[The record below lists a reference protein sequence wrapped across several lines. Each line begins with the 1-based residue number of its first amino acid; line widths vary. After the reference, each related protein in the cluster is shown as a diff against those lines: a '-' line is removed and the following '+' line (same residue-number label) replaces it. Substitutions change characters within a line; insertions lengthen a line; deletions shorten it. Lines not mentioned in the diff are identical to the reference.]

1 MFLGIDVSK
10 ASFDAAFLP
19 HPDATKARHQVFA
32 NTPEGYQ
39 QLFDWIQDQVQGA
52 QTEALAESPVRV
64 HACLEATGTYGHAL
78 ARALYDAGHAV
89 SVVNPAAVH
98 ALGKSQLKRLKTD
111 KADAILIA
119 RFCALQKPALWTP
132 PSPEHE
138 QLQLVVRRIEA
149 LEEMKQM
156 EENRLEALHTNT
168 DNDPVRASLLDH
180 IAYLQRQIEGTR
192 GQIKEQIQA
201 HPLLCDQAQL
211 LSSIPGIG
219 ETTAAALLAELGDL
233 TQFRSARQVA
243 AFAGLA
249 PCVRESGSSVRGK
262 PRLSKIGSPRLRKC
276 LYFPAMAALRWN
288 PLIQALGQRLSAK
301 GKCKMLILGAA
312 MRKLLHLAY
321 GVLKSG
327 QPFDPNFAVQMT

>member
-10 ASFDAAFLP
+10 ASFRCGFFSPTQTQPKRDIKSLPTPPKAISNFSTGFKIKSRAHKPRHSRNPLCAFMRVWKP
-19 HPDATKARHQVFA
+19 P
-32 NTPEGYQ
+32 
-39 QLFDWIQDQVQGA
+39 
-52 QTEALAESPVRV
+52 ALTDTLWRGPSTMP
-64 HACLEATGTYGHAL
+64 
-78 ARALYDAGHAV
+78 GHAV

-201 HPLLCDQAQL
+201 HPLLCDQAQTAQL
-211 LSSIPGIG
+211 DSRHRRDHCRRVAGGVGRSDSVPQRASGRSLCRTCALCARIG
-219 ETTAAALLAELGDL
+219 F
-233 TQFRSARQVA
+233 QCARQTALVQNR
-243 AFAGLA
+243 FAA
-249 PCVRESGSSVRGK
+249 PCASASTF
-262 PRLSKIGSPRLRKC
+262 PR
-276 LYFPAMAALRWN
+276 W
-288 PLIQALGQRLSAK
+288 PLCVG
-301 GKCKMLILGAA
+301 IL
-312 MRKLLHLAY
+312 
-321 GVLKSG
+321 
-327 QPFDPNFAVQMT
+327 